1 MHVDIMVQL
10 TSLSEEDI
18 RYVSCIAMGEPL
30 KDGNLQPGSKLA
42 CVIYDVLR
50 HLGFKTDALTAI
62 ISHYRD
68 RLSKLAESYEQAEA
82 GKEVENVGLTIYD
95 NTLAY
100 LTGDKEGF
108 DFKQMA
114 AREVIH
120 VPAWFVG
127 LVLPMLYSLVHE
139 APQSLPDQ
147 NSGAEEQ

>member
-1 MHVDIMVQL
+1 MHVNIMVQL
-10 TSLSEEDI
+10 TDLSEETI
-18 RYVSCIAMGEPL
+18 RYVSCIVMGEQL

-42 CVIYDVLR
+42 CIIYDVLG
-50 HLGFKTDALTAI
+50 HLGFKTDALTTI
-62 ISHYRD
+62 ISHYRE
-68 RLSKLAESYEQAEA
+68 RLSKLAESYEQSKA
-82 GKEVENVGLTIYD
+82 GTEVENVGLTIYD

-108 DFKQMA
+108 DFRKMA

-127 LVLPMLYSLVHE
+127 LVLPTLYSLVHE
-139 APQSLPDQ
+139 APRSPPDQ